1 MKRNR
6 FTDEQ
11 IVAAL
16 RDAEATTVVEAARKH
31 GVAEQTMYRWRQKF
45 AGMEV
50 SDVRELKRL
59 QDENARLKKLLAERD
74 LEVEVMK
81 EIQAK
86 NLCIKTYLLK
96 LDRIEERV
104 KLEMNSKQNPTQ
116 IQHLKTNRDRILKK
130 YNTINNK
137 LKTLNYE

>member
-31 GVAEQTMYRWRQKF
+31 GVAEQTMYRWRKRF

-59 QDENARLKKLLAERD
+59 QDENTRLKKLLAERD

-86 NLCIKTYLLK
+86 KW
-96 LDRIEERV
+96 
-104 KLEMNSKQNPTQ
+104 
-116 IQHLKTNRDRILKK
+116 
-130 YNTINNK
+130 
-137 LKTLNYE
+137 

>member
-1 MKRNR
+1 MKKSR

-16 RDAEATTVVEAARKH
+16 REAEATSVVAAARKH
-31 GVAEQTMYRWRQKF
+31 GVAEQTMYRWRQRF

-59 QDENARLKKLLAERD
+59 KDENARLKKLVAERD

-86 NLCIKTYLLK
+86 KW
-96 LDRIEERV
+96 
-104 KLEMNSKQNPTQ
+104 
-116 IQHLKTNRDRILKK
+116 
-130 YNTINNK
+130 
-137 LKTLNYE
+137 

>member
-1 MKRNR
+1 VKRNR

-11 IVAAL
+11 IVTVL
-16 RDAEATTVVEAARKH
+16 RDAEATTVVAAARKH
-31 GVAEQTMYRWRQKF
+31 GVVEQTIYRWRRRF

-59 QDENARLKKLLAERD
+59 KDENARLKKLLAERD

-86 NLCIKTYLLK
+86 KW
-96 LDRIEERV
+96 
-104 KLEMNSKQNPTQ
+104 
-116 IQHLKTNRDRILKK
+116 
-130 YNTINNK
+130 
-137 LKTLNYE
+137 

>member
-1 MKRNR
+1 MKKSR

-16 RDAEATTVVEAARKH
+16 REAEATTVVAAARKH
-31 GVAEQTMYRWRQKF
+31 GVSEQSIHRWRKQF

-59 QDENARLKKLLAERD
+59 KDENARLKKLLAERD

-81 EIQAK
+81 EIH
-86 NLCIKTYLLK
+86 
-96 LDRIEERV
+96 
-104 KLEMNSKQNPTQ
+104 SK
-116 IQHLKTNRDRILKK
+116 KW
-130 YNTINNK
+130 
-137 LKTLNYE
+137 

>member
-16 RDAEATTVVEAARKH
+16 RNAEATTVVEAARKH

-86 NLCIKTYLLK
+86 KW
-96 LDRIEERV
+96 
-104 KLEMNSKQNPTQ
+104 
-116 IQHLKTNRDRILKK
+116 
-130 YNTINNK
+130 
-137 LKTLNYE
+137 

>member
-1 MKRNR
+1 MKKSR

-16 RDAEATTVVEAARKH
+16 REAEATTVVAAARKY
-31 GVAEQTMYRWRQKF
+31 GVAEQTMYRWRQRF
-45 AGMEV
+45 AGMDV

-59 QDENARLKKLLAERD
+59 KDENARLKKLVAERD

-86 NLCIKTYLLK
+86 KW
-96 LDRIEERV
+96 
-104 KLEMNSKQNPTQ
+104 
-116 IQHLKTNRDRILKK
+116 
-130 YNTINNK
+130 
-137 LKTLNYE
+137 

>member
-1 MKRNR
+1 MKKSR

-16 RDAEATTVVEAARKH
+16 REAEATSVVAAARKH
-31 GVAEQTMYRWRQKF
+31 GVAEQTMYRWRKRF

-50 SDVRELKRL
+50 SDVRELKQL
-59 QDENARLKKLLAERD
+59 KDENARLKKLLAERD

-86 NLCIKTYLLK
+86 KW
-96 LDRIEERV
+96 
-104 KLEMNSKQNPTQ
+104 
-116 IQHLKTNRDRILKK
+116 
-130 YNTINNK
+130 
-137 LKTLNYE
+137 

>member
-11 IVAAL
+11 IVTVL
-16 RDAEATTVVEAARKH
+16 RDAEATTVVAAARKH
-31 GVAEQTMYRWRQKF
+31 GVVEQTIYRWRRRF

-59 QDENARLKKLLAERD
+59 KDENARLKKLLAERD

-86 NLCIKTYLLK
+86 KW
-96 LDRIEERV
+96 
-104 KLEMNSKQNPTQ
+104 
-116 IQHLKTNRDRILKK
+116 
-130 YNTINNK
+130 
-137 LKTLNYE
+137 

>member
-31 GVAEQTMYRWRQKF
+31 GVAEQTMYRWRKRF
-45 AGMEV
+45 VGMEV
-50 SDVRELKRL
+50 SDVRELKRFK
-59 QDENARLKKLLAERD
+59 DENARLKKLLAERD
-74 LEVEVMK
+74 LEGEVMK

-86 NLCIKTYLLK
+86 KG
-96 LDRIEERV
+96 
-104 KLEMNSKQNPTQ
+104 
-116 IQHLKTNRDRILKK
+116 
-130 YNTINNK
+130 
-137 LKTLNYE
+137 

>member
-1 MKRNR
+1 MKKSR

-16 RDAEATTVVEAARKH
+16 REAEATTVVAAARKY
-31 GVAEQTMYRWRQKF
+31 GVAEQTMYRWRQRF

-59 QDENARLKKLLAERD
+59 KDENTRLKKLVAERD
-74 LEVEVMK
+74 LEAEVMK

-86 NLCIKTYLLK
+86 KW
-96 LDRIEERV
+96 
-104 KLEMNSKQNPTQ
+104 
-116 IQHLKTNRDRILKK
+116 
-130 YNTINNK
+130 
-137 LKTLNYE
+137 

>member
-1 MKRNR
+1 MMKRNR

-16 RDAEATTVVEAARKH
+16 RDAEATTVVDAARKH
-31 GVAEQTMYRWRQKF
+31 GVAEQTMYRWRKRF

-59 QDENARLKKLLAERD
+59 KDENARLKKLLAERD

-86 NLCIKTYLLK
+86 KW
-96 LDRIEERV
+96 
-104 KLEMNSKQNPTQ
+104 
-116 IQHLKTNRDRILKK
+116 
-130 YNTINNK
+130 
-137 LKTLNYE
+137 

>member
-1 MKRNR
+1 MKKSR

-16 RDAEATTVVEAARKH
+16 RDADATSVAEAARKH
-31 GVAEQTMYRWRQKF
+31 GISDQSIHRWRKTF

-59 QDENARLKKLLAERD
+59 REENARLKKLVAERD
-74 LEVEVMK
+74 FEVEVMK

-86 NLCIKTYLLK
+86 NVWSAPRPQVSIVLT
-96 LDRIEERV
+96 
-104 KLEMNSKQNPTQ
+104 
-116 IQHLKTNRDRILKK
+116 
-130 YNTINNK
+130 
-137 LKTLNYE
+137 

>member
-1 MKRNR
+1 MKKSR

-16 RDAEATTVVEAARKH
+16 REAEATSVVAAARKH
-31 GVAEQTMYRWRQKF
+31 GVAEQTMYRWRKRF

-59 QDENARLKKLLAERD
+59 KDENTRLKKLLAERD

-86 NLCIKTYLLK
+86 KW
-96 LDRIEERV
+96 
-104 KLEMNSKQNPTQ
+104 
-116 IQHLKTNRDRILKK
+116 
-130 YNTINNK
+130 
-137 LKTLNYE
+137 

>member
-1 MKRNR
+1 MKKSR

-16 RDAEATTVVEAARKH
+16 RDADATTVVAAARKH
-31 GVAEQTMYRWRQKF
+31 GVSEQSIHRWRKQF

-59 QDENARLKKLLAERD
+59 KDENARLKKLLAERD

-81 EIQAK
+81 EIQG
-86 NLCIKTYLLK
+86 
-96 LDRIEERV
+96 
-104 KLEMNSKQNPTQ
+104 
-116 IQHLKTNRDRILKK
+116 KK
-130 YNTINNK
+130 W
-137 LKTLNYE
+137 

>member
-1 MKRNR
+1 MKKSR

-16 RDAEATTVVEAARKH
+16 REAEATTVVAAARKY
-31 GVAEQTMYRWRQKF
+31 GVAEQTMYRWRKRF

-59 QDENARLKKLLAERD
+59 KDENTRLKKLLAERD

-86 NLCIKTYLLK
+86 KW
-96 LDRIEERV
+96 
-104 KLEMNSKQNPTQ
+104 
-116 IQHLKTNRDRILKK
+116 
-130 YNTINNK
+130 
-137 LKTLNYE
+137 

>member
-31 GVAEQTMYRWRQKF
+31 GVAEQTMYRWRKRF
-45 AGMEV
+45 VGMEV
-50 SDVRELKRL
+50 SDVRELKRFK
-59 QDENARLKKLLAERD
+59 DENARLKKLLAERD

-86 NLCIKTYLLK
+86 KW
-96 LDRIEERV
+96 
-104 KLEMNSKQNPTQ
+104 
-116 IQHLKTNRDRILKK
+116 
-130 YNTINNK
+130 
-137 LKTLNYE
+137 

>member
-1 MKRNR
+1 MKKSR

-16 RDAEATTVVEAARKH
+16 REAEATTVVAAARKY
-31 GVAEQTMYRWRQKF
+31 GVAEQTMYRWRQRF

-50 SDVRELKRL
+50 SDLRELKRL
-59 QDENARLKKLLAERD
+59 RDENSRLKKLLAERD

-86 NLCIKTYLLK
+86 KW
-96 LDRIEERV
+96 
-104 KLEMNSKQNPTQ
+104 
-116 IQHLKTNRDRILKK
+116 
-130 YNTINNK
+130 
-137 LKTLNYE
+137 

>member
-16 RDAEATTVVEAARKH
+16 RDAETTTVVEAARKH
-31 GVAEQTMYRWRQKF
+31 GVAEQTMYRWRKRF
-45 AGMEV
+45 VGMEV
-50 SDVRELKRL
+50 SDVRELKRFK
-59 QDENARLKKLLAERD
+59 DENARLKKLLAERD

-86 NLCIKTYLLK
+86 KW
-96 LDRIEERV
+96 
-104 KLEMNSKQNPTQ
+104 
-116 IQHLKTNRDRILKK
+116 
-130 YNTINNK
+130 
-137 LKTLNYE
+137 

>member
-1 MKRNR
+1 MKKSR

-11 IVAAL
+11 IVTAL
-16 RDAEATTVVEAARKH
+16 REAEATTVVAAARKY
-31 GVAEQTMYRWRQKF
+31 GVAEQTMYRWRQRF

-59 QDENARLKKLLAERD
+59 KDENARLKKLVAERD

-86 NLCIKTYLLK
+86 KW
-96 LDRIEERV
+96 
-104 KLEMNSKQNPTQ
+104 
-116 IQHLKTNRDRILKK
+116 
-130 YNTINNK
+130 
-137 LKTLNYE
+137 

>member
-1 MKRNR
+1 MKKSR

-16 RDAEATTVVEAARKH
+16 REAEATSVVAAARKY
-31 GVAEQTMYRWRQKF
+31 GVAEQTMYRWRQRF

-59 QDENARLKKLLAERD
+59 KDENARLKKLVAERD

-86 NLCIKTYLLK
+86 KW
-96 LDRIEERV
+96 
-104 KLEMNSKQNPTQ
+104 
-116 IQHLKTNRDRILKK
+116 
-130 YNTINNK
+130 
-137 LKTLNYE
+137 